1 MENTFIKLEMD
12 NMPTIAE
19 VILNRKL
26 AGLAKKTPKIVITK
40 DGDKFYYYLESESES
55 SKAKLFSKD
64 NFQDFYNLVT
74 NEKV

>member
-1 MENTFIKLEMD
+1 MENAFIKLEMD
-12 NMPTIAE
+12 NMPIIAE
-19 VILNRKL
+19 VILKRNL